1 MSRSQREK
9 GKRGEREAVAELKKI
24 GCLRAARRVRNTE
37 GDSDIVDAIPG
48 VSFEVKLEKRTSI
61 VPAMRQALAQAD
73 GWEIAAVVHRQTA
86 EPGQA
91 ATPWLITVRLQD
103 LPGLLEQYQHGL
115 ACHPEK
121 PPAF

>member
-61 VPAMRQALAQAD
+61 VPDAAGAGSGRGLGGRRRGASAD
-73 GWEIAAVVHRQTA
+73 GGTWAGCVAVADYGAVA
-86 EPGQA
+86 
-91 ATPWLITVRLQD
+91 
-103 LPGLLEQYQHGL
+103 GL
-115 ACHPEK
+115 AWVAGAV
-121 PPAF
+121 PARASVSP